1 VGGFAHGLT
10 PSPTGQERL
19 SELTPD
25 MERLIQEIGAAEEV
39 QSELMQ
45 QLKQNKA
52 VAGAGK
58 IWEDLYKRNFYS

>member
-1 VGGFAHGLT
+1 
-10 PSPTGQERL
+10 
-19 SELTPD
+19 

-52 VAGAGK
+52 VAGAQGK